1 MMSEELIDN
10 EAMRI
15 LRHDIKNQLSNITL
29 LVAELRYEI
38 NAPSDDCLSY
48 LDMIQ
53 KSVSTI
59 DSILKSTQQQQ

>member
-1 MMSEELIDN
+1 MNEGLVDN

>member
-1 MMSEELIDN
+1 MSEGVVDN
-10 EAMRI
+10 ENMRV

-38 NAPSDDCLSY
+38 SAPSDECLSY

-59 DSILKSTQQQQ
+59 DGILKGTQQKQ